1 MTKKEWLTSA
11 LSSLEFFATNPE
23 YKGEFGHK
31 YFMDNCGVSRQTL
44 YRNETYMTRYGAVK
58 KLLQNY
64 KATDPKTGPSPIT
77 GDKEKIIALK
87 SKIDSQSQ
95 TINELQLRLNDCYQ
109 MLEDHGIDPEFVYPR
124 KLKKHR
130 EA

>member
-1 MTKKEWLTSA
+1 MTKKDWLTRA
-11 LSSLEFFATNPE
+11 LSSLEFFEKNPE

-31 YFMDNCGVSRQTL
+31 YFMDNYDISRQTL
-44 YRNETYMTRYGAVK
+44 YRNETYMKRYGEVK
-58 KLLQNY
+58 ELLKNH
-64 KATDPKTGPSPIT
+64 KVKGIKNGPSAISV
-77 GDKEKIIALK
+77 DKEEISVLNAKIETL
-87 SKIDSQSQ
+87 QT

-124 KLKKHR
+124 RLKKHR